1 MHIDNQPLTPKSR
14 NGNVTM
20 KTYRI
25 DYTKI
30 SSAEGILYRATR
42 LLANDCMEA
51 QERIQEA
58 RRLLQEFLAGDN
70 LVEDKDL
77 ADGLVRRSDV
87 PTREGLKEMCSVCN
101 FEGVCPVDPLK
112 CWFK

>member
-1 MHIDNQPLTPKSR
+1 
-14 NGNVTM
+14 M

-30 SSAEGILYRATR
+30 SAAEGILYRATR
-42 LLANDCMEA
+42 LLGNDCQDA
-51 QERIQEA
+51 ALERIKEA
-58 RRLLQEFLAGDN
+58 RKILQEFLNADN
-70 LVEDKDL
+70 LVEDDDL

-101 FEGVCPVDPLK
+101 YEGICPIDPLR
-112 CWFK
+112 CWFD